1 MYFVLCAQS
10 TKCLYYNDHSKK
22 RMALFNELERPWD
35 IEDLFSFG
43 KDIGVCPY
51 FGARSLMD
59 QAEIIFCP
67 YNYIVDPHIRE
78 SVST

>member
-1 MYFVLCAQS
+1 MCILFFMQS
-10 TKCLYYNDHSKK
+10 KKCPYYNDHSKK
-22 RMALFNELERPWD
+22 RMALFNELKTPWD
-35 IEDLFSFG
+35 IEDLYSFG
-43 KDIGVCPY
+43 KDIGTCPY